1 MADVAPRTRAIVDA
15 NSRPAMPAHIKLRHD
30 AGRGRWLILA
40 PERVFDPDDIAVEVL
55 KLCDGQRSV
64 ADIAGVL
71 AQVYNA
77 PIEEITTDIIAMLQD
92 LADKGVV
99 KA

>member
-1 MADVAPRTRAIVDA
+1 MADVAPRTRTIIDKAT
-15 NSRPAMPAHIKLRHD
+15 RPVMPAHVKLRHD
-30 AGRGRWLILA
+30 AGRGRWIILA
-40 PERVFDPDDIAVEVL
+40 PERVFEPDETAVAVL
-55 KLCDGQRSV
+55 KLCDGSRSV

-71 AQVYNA
+71 ANEYNA
-77 PIEEITTDIIAMLQD
+77 PIEEISADIVAMLQD